1 MKEFFWFD
9 RSYPFYL
16 CRNVEV
22 HATNSEDDGE
32 VCDESVVSEEE
43 MNSSWERKYENENFE
58 VEDNRDEDG
67 SDVITEEDSDE
78 DIVIPRR
85 NLESDCI
92 QPQKSFSCLPCPKMV
107 DENDRGQTHGDNDT
121 TSESDSDLVEKD
133 SATNALG
140 QNALVNVNSELVA
153 RPLVGKLPPLKRS
166 NISSLGNLPPLIG
179 RVSSNHC
186 VTKLASDLNDN
197 GKSNQKVLRRK
208 KSKTDKKKNSK
219 SSQSR
224 NFEIATIEK
233 VTKGILRPM
242 DSERKLKCDAEKES
256 SRKTSK
262 VKSPCSSLD
271 DLPPLPGSHSMLST
285 PQSDN
290 LDEDEES
297 ISFGDDD
304 IDALLN
310 GLDDIDSNRRTSS
323 KPKPN
328 VYGLLGLEKQKNN

>member
-1 MKEFFWFD
+1 
-9 RSYPFYL
+9 
-16 CRNVEV
+16 
-22 HATNSEDDGE
+22 
-32 VCDESVVSEEE
+32 
-43 MNSSWERKYENENFE
+43 MNSSWENKYENENFE

-92 QPQKSFSCLPCPKMV
+92 QPQKSFSCLPCPKMI

-140 QNALVNVNSELVA
+140 QNVLVNVNSELVA
-153 RPLVGKLPPLKRS
+153 RPLVGKLPPLKIS

-233 VTKGILRPM
+233 ETKGIHPM
-242 DSERKLKCDAEKES
+242 DSQGKLKSNAEKES
-256 SRKTSK
+256 SQKTSK

-271 DLPPLPGSHSMLST
+271 DLPPPL
-285 PQSDN
+285 SDN
-290 LDEDEES
+290 FDGDDES
-297 ISFGDDD
+297 ISFGNDD

-310 GLDDIDSNRRTSS
+310 GLDDIDSNRSTSS

-328 VYGLLGLEKQKNN
+328 VYGLLGVEKQKNN